1 MKFEFSVNLKAAK
14 QIDLTIPSSVLSRA
28 DRVIK

>member
-1 MKFEFSVNLKAAK
+1 MPSSINLVTASKLG
-14 QIDLTIPSSVLSRA
+14 IDIPSSLLSRA